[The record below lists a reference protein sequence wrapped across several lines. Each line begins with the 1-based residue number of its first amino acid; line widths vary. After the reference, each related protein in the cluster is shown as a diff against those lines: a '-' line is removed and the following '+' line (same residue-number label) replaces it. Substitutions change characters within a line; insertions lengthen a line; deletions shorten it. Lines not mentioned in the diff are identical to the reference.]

1 MSQGP
6 LCPNLSKKVQK
17 GVYQIANVLRKWEEL
32 PQILSEDRRQVLK
45 LEGKGFC
52 LVESG
57 VEALIRDY
65 DIHYTY
71 KDVIQKIRQELVNNL
86 EYTTFLKSPVSQREV
101 EIRMMEKVKSK
112 TYSRSVC
119 DLYLPAMATA
129 LGLHIRVIQSI
140 SGYYAILNTLPA
152 KQEKPYK
159 KMKVINLIFE
169 DNKYSPVI
177 YCGQDPEMEKS
188 EKLIAKIH
196 SSGTHV
202 QIIGYTPPPEKE
214 VIVISE
220 TDEEDLPPPEITIE
234 SSPATEE
241 EPIKLPVDVPTPIV
255 ITPRRQTRRL
265 FKRKKST

>member
-1 MSQGP
+1 M
-6 LCPNLSKKVQK
+6 
-17 GVYQIANVLRKWEEL
+17 
-32 PQILSEDRRQVLK
+32 PQILNEDRREILQ

-52 LVESG
+52 LVESV

-65 DIHYTY
+65 DVHYTD
-71 KDVIQKIRQELVNNL
+71 KDVINKISQELVNNL

-101 EIRMMEKVKSK
+101 DIRMMENMQSK

-129 LGLHIRVIQSI
+129 LDLHIRVIQNI
-140 SGYYAILNTLPA
+140 SGYYAILNILPA
-152 KQEKPYK
+152 KEEKSNHD
-159 KMKVINLIFE
+159 MKVINLILA
-169 DNKYSPVI
+169 DKYSPVI
-177 YCGQDPEMEKS
+177 YVGQDAEIEKS
-188 EKLIAKIH
+188 EKVIAEVH

-234 SSPATEE
+234 SSPHH
-241 EPIKLPVDVPTPIV
+241 
-255 ITPRRQTRRL
+255 
-265 FKRKKST
+265 